1 MDKNIKKVLTTI
13 DFFSQILSFEQ
24 IISYGYEFFHSTLNL
39 DKSLLYVKYS
49 NKYLMKK
56 SIGYTNYISE
66 YDYSMKLKSIA
77 TLYGRIMYK
86 DFDKYFEE
94 NFYKHYNTEVII
106 PIIVRDELIGFII
119 SNGFKDKNNVHI
131 SKEYNEGM
139 KNLLNLALT
148 IALDTDKNT
157 KLKKE
162 LDKKIFNLFFVNQ
175 STKMIMAELD
185 LSKLYSLC
193 IDIIRELTSSS
204 ITSFGLYDELRK
216 KIVIKGYSDIV
227 NFKKYY
233 SEIDL
238 ISKNATN
245 LKIIYNLDTDR
256 DELSKIFVDVSEFDR
271 LSAKYVILLIKNDI
285 LGFVTVGEPVNGKKY
300 EDDTLVQIE
309 SMAKSIYIS
318 ITNALYFNKIAFQ
331 KEIIEKQLNDIKNLN
346 RMVKNINSCSDMNE
360 LCEIAIETINIGYD
374 VSKAFILVNVGNQF
388 NVVSKIGYEKNTKI
402 IVNDEFISLNT
413 EESYVEYDNTKYE
426 DFFDISCGGNRPDSN
441 CLLISPIK
449 INSFDIFNN
458 NIYGYIVVTET
469 YSLLNNNQMIIVDS
483 ISNSIAP
490 LLKQFLTVNQIKKTM
505 VEDSKIKFLK
515 TLDNYFDSK
524 NNYFMDFKLYYKVIL
539 SKPFE
544 KTNLDMYSN
553 YEFWYFDN
561 TVLFLNYNDEEIDEN
576 LFDGCVSGDDLEEIK
591 ENLSIEIAFIINE

>member
-1 MDKNIKKVLTTI
+1 
-13 DFFSQILSFEQ
+13 
-24 IISYGYEFFHSTLNL
+24 
-39 DKSLLYVKYS
+39 
-49 NKYLMKK
+49 
-56 SIGYTNYISE
+56 
-66 YDYSMKLKSIA
+66 
-77 TLYGRIMYK
+77 
-86 DFDKYFEE
+86 
-94 NFYKHYNTEVII
+94 
-106 PIIVRDELIGFII
+106 
-119 SNGFKDKNNVHI
+119 
-131 SKEYNEGM
+131 
-139 KNLLNLALT
+139 
-148 IALDTDKNT
+148 
-157 KLKKE
+157 
-162 LDKKIFNLFFVNQ
+162 
-175 STKMIMAELD
+175 MAELD